1 MMNEKDQLKL
11 KVHELER
18 SCPDPLIICESNV
31 SIHTSHPTPKIS
43 VYVPI
48 MEHEETHCKFE
59 NELNDYNVSF
69 SLYSMNVDA
78 MYLNPLLITT
88 RAKAE
93 EFVHYW
99 GWFSTLSNVRST
111 TKVSFEQLKC
121 MEDRINQIVAIS
133 KKFVEYAEL
142 YEKVKKL

>member
-1 MMNEKDQLKL
+1 MVNEKDKLKL
-11 KVHELER
+11 KIHELER
-18 SCPDPLIICESNV
+18 SCPDPLIICESHV
-31 SIHTSHPTPKIS
+31 SIHTSHPTPKLM
-43 VYVPI
+43 VHVPI
-48 MEHEETHCKFE
+48 MEHEKTYCKLE
-59 NELNDYNVSF
+59 NGLNDYNVNF

-88 RAKAE
+88 REKAV

-99 GWFSTLSNVRST
+99 GTFSTLSNVRHT

-133 KKFVEYAEL
+133 KKFAEYAEL
-142 YEKVKKL
+142 YEKVK